1 MNRPIVL
8 LGPQRQRCSIAD
20 VLQSLQLRGK
30 VALISAGWEED
41 EAQDDWVRAQVSNE
55 LENLELFA
63 RAEAVFAADQ
73 ELIEVLRDRQ
83 DQLRELRNAYKLRR
97 DHLIEAARELK
108 LESHHVMDP
117 SPEWDSAINMIR
129 QLDREYVARTRQ
141 VCQQFDRRL
150 KTGRRPPVARQ
161 RREIQSQLRDVEAI
175 LIAGGHVGILLN
187 RMNLF
192 AVQEAAA
199 DLPLIA
205 WSGGTMAIGKRIVF
219 FHDSPPQGRGNA
231 EVLRAGLG
239 LYDGVLPL
247 PHARTRLKLDDPL
260 RVSLFA
266 SRFAPDR
273 CVIMEPE
280 TRLTFHE
287 RQWTIHQTATL
298 LTSQGTLESWTT

>member
-73 ELIEVLRDRQ
+73 ELIEILRDRQ